1 MIDVD
6 GLTDRFT
13 RWLAGPNFRNPY
25 SVSTIRLYGVTVRRF
40 LEFLDSDGVMDLV
53 EISVHFVRKYAV
65 TGNGGAVAPKNTQ
78 TVRSSSLV
86 LFFDY
91 LESIEENFGN
101 PAREFMDDQKRKSGG
116 RGGKLASRLKP
127 VLEWDEIDRLR
138 FETGRL
144 ETIAGIRD
152 AALIGLIL
160 DTGLRA
166 SEVCGL
172 TIADGDGYLA
182 RRLKV
187 IGKGDKER
195 LVRFE
200 PHHAQRMQSWLRTR
214 RRLTTRDDSL
224 FVTDQGNGLT
234 IAMLYMIVSR
244 LLHRAGIHK
253 AQRGPHLLRHTAAS
267 MWLANGVELK
277 QVQEN
282 LGHSNIGTTSRY
294 LHLLGSPN
302 S

>member
-1 MIDVD
+1 MIDIE
-6 GLTDRFT
+6 GLTDSYT
-13 RWLAGPNFRNPY
+13 RWLGGPNFRNPY
-25 SVSTIRLYGVTVRRF
+25 SLATIRLYGVTVRRF
-40 LEFLDSDGVMDLV
+40 LEFLDADGVMELT
-53 EISVHFVRKYAV
+53 ETSIHLVRKYAV
-65 TGNGGAVAPKNTQ
+65 TGGDGTVAPKNTQ
-78 TVRSSSLV
+78 TVRTSSLA

-91 LESIEENFGN
+91 LGSCEEKVGN

-116 RGGKLASRLKP
+116 RGGRSASRLKP

-138 FETGRL
+138 FEAGRL

-182 RRLKV
+182 RRLKI
-187 IGKGDKER
+187 IGKGNKER

-200 PHHAQRMQSWLRTR
+200 PHHALRMQSWLRTR
-214 RRLTTRDDSL
+214 RRLTTYDDSL

-267 MWLANGVELK
+267 MWLANGV
-277 QVQEN
+277 
-282 LGHSNIGTTSRY
+282 
-294 LHLLGSPN
+294 
-302 S
+302 

>member
-1 MIDVD
+1 MIDIE
-6 GLTDRFT
+6 GLTDSFT
-13 RWLAGPNFRNPY
+13 RWLCGPNFRNPY
-25 SVSTIRLYGVTVRRF
+25 STATIRLYGVTVRRF
-40 LEFLDSDGVMDLV
+40 LEFLDFDGVM
-53 EISVHFVRKYAV
+53 EINEVSIHLVRKYV
-65 TGNGGAVAPKNTQ
+65 VSGKKNEMAPKNTQ
-78 TVRSSSLV
+78 TVRTSSLV

-91 LESIEENFGN
+91 LESVVENVGN
-101 PAREFMDDQKRKSGG
+101 PAREFIDDQKRKSGG
-116 RGGKLASRLKP
+116 RGGGSASRLKT

-138 FETGRL
+138 FEAGRS

-152 AALIGLIL
+152 AALIGLLL

-182 RRLKV
+182 GRLKV

-200 PHHAQRMQSWLRTR
+200 SHHASRMQSWLRTR
-214 RRLTTRDDSL
+214 RRLTTRDDRL

-244 LLHRAGIHK
+244 LLRRARIHK
-253 AQRGPHLLRHTAAS
+253 AQQGPHLLRHTAAS
-267 MWLANGVELK
+267 LWLATGVDLK

-294 LHLLGSPN
+294 LHLLGAPN
-302 S
+302 I

>member
-1 MIDVD
+1 MIDIE
-6 GLTDRFT
+6 GLTDSYT
-13 RWLAGPNFRNPY
+13 KWLGGPNFRNPY
-25 SVSTIRLYGVTVRRF
+25 SAATIRLYGVTVRRF
-40 LEFLDSDGVMDLV
+40 LEFLDFDGAM
-53 EISVHFVRKYAV
+53 EIIEVNIHLVRKYV
-65 TGNGGAVAPKNTQ
+65 MSDMKNEIAPKNTQ
-78 TVRSSSLV
+78 TVRTSSLV

-91 LESIEENFGN
+91 LESVGENVVN
-101 PAREFMDDQKRKSGG
+101 PARAFMDDQKRKSGG
-116 RGGKLASRLKP
+116 RGGRSASRLKT

-138 FETGRL
+138 FEAGRS

-200 PHHAQRMQSWLRTR
+200 PHHAPRMRSWLRTR
-214 RRLTTRDDSL
+214 RRLTTRDDRL

-302 S
+302 P